1 MSVCCA
7 MCRMFYLQEEGPLT
21 NKAIPKPCCSFF
33 NSLLL
38 VCSVENCYIVT
49 GFSIFFG
56 VIGTDFSPNSEHE
69 NSPWLKR
76 NIYALR
82 AFILVYQLRPLSSPL
97 FNACV
102 GFPLPLESCITN
114 QPKCCHLKRWPY
126 INSQYGCQPFT
137 LRSIFLQLLQLLG
150 KLCVPISMNKGPN
163 FCRTLTPSRSEE
175 VRIELQHMLL
185 GPGLLL
191 FSPVLHPF
199 SLSHCLSEGFQ
210 TPALDTRKAA
220 L

>member
-1 MSVCCA
+1 MLFPNSHVCRFWGLELRHPFEGHYSNNYNTFQSLLMSVCCA
-7 MCRMFYLQEEGPLT
+7 MSRMFYLQEEGPLT

-38 VCSVENCYIVT
+38 LCSVENCYIVT
-49 GFSIFFG
+49 GCSIFFG

-114 QPKCCHLKRWPY
+114 HPKCCHLKRWPY

-137 LRSIFLQLLQLLG
+137 LRSAQPFFWSQVNQYG
-150 KLCVPISMNKGPN
+150 
-163 FCRTLTPSRSEE
+163 
-175 VRIELQHMLL
+175 
-185 GPGLLL
+185 
-191 FSPVLHPF
+191 F
-199 SLSHCLSEGFQ
+199 SLDDWN
-210 TPALDTRKAA
+210 DT
-220 L
+220 LCHWFLII